1 MSTKLRLV
9 VLGMMGRCPFGGQS
23 WLYLNWLRGFARLGH
38 EVWYVEDD
46 AVWPYDPV
54 QNAVTDDCS
63 YAVRHLAGCLE
74 RVGLPGQWA
83 MRFMGREDACWGL
96 SSQAL
101 NELYRSCDAL
111 LNIGGATDLYDW
123 HLAAPF
129 RVYVET
135 DPVISELQ
143 LANDDEHTRLAFAN
157 HHTIV
162 TYGENYGAPDCGVPL
177 NGIKYSKTRQPI
189 DLDLWP
195 MAYDPAAPYF
205 TTIGNYRHAGND
217 VTYRGETYR
226 WSKHHEWEKF
236 IDLPQQSPQPFEL
249 AMMVQDPEDAQLL
262 KTHGWKVVSPF
273 AMSLDVFGTYPA
285 YIRQSRAEFTVAK
298 DQNIR
303 LRSGWFSERD
313 ACYLASGK
321 PVVAQDTGFG
331 NIIPTGEGL
340 FAFTTMAEAL
350 AAIETINA
358 DYQRHCKAAR
368 ALAEEY
374 FATQTVAARLLT
386 DIGLA

>member
-1 MSTKLRLV
+1 
-9 VLGMMGRCPFGGQS
+9 
-23 WLYLNWLRGFARLGH
+23 
-38 EVWYVEDD
+38 
-46 AVWPYDPV
+46 
-54 QNAVTDDCS
+54 
-63 YAVRHLAGCLE
+63 
-74 RVGLPGQWA
+74 

-96 SSQAL
+96 SAQAL

-135 DPVISELQ
+135 DPVIAELQ
-143 LANDDEHTRLAFAN
+143 LANNDEHTRLAFAN
-157 HHTIV
+157 HHAMV
-162 TYGENYGAPDCGVPL
+162 TYGENYGASDCGVPL
-177 NGIKYSKTRQPI
+177 NGIKYGKTRQPI

-205 TTIGNYRHAGND
+205 TTVGNYRHTGND

-226 WSKHHEWEKF
+226 WSKHYEWEKF

-249 AMMVQDPEDAQLL
+249 AMMVQDPEDAKLL
-262 KTHGWKVVSPF
+262 KAHGWKVVSPF

-285 YIRQSRAEFTVAK
+285 YVRQSRAEFTVAK

-313 ACYLASGK
+313 VCYLASGK

-358 DYQRHCKAAR
+358 NYQRHCKAAR

-374 FATQTVAARLLT
+374 FATQIVAARLLT
-386 DIGLA
+386 DLGLA